1 MRVVQLNLHPAPAG
15 VTPAELFLRWPTL
28 ADIPEAV
35 AAGGPRV
42 SVLQAA
48 DYDTRL
54 VRHGIDYRFV
64 DLREY
69 TSPRA
74 RGRHVASLLRG
85 HMPDVLHIHSLACAE
100 EAYAIAQLL
109 PSLPIV
115 LQDHADRAPSWWRRP
130 VWRRWMRSVDAVAF
144 TAPALAHR
152 FEAAGLFPPTLRVF
166 AIPESSSRFTPGP
179 AEPARASTGV
189 TGSPAVVWVGHLN
202 ENKDP
207 VTMLE
212 GFAALAEVLP
222 DARLYCV
229 FGSAP
234 LGDAVKTR
242 IASDD
247 RLRDRVHLLGRVPHA
262 QVETL
267 MRAADL
273 FVSGSRAE
281 SCGFALLEAMAC
293 GLTPV
298 VTDIPSFR
306 ELTGNGAVGRLYPV
320 GDAARCGAALIS
332 AARKRAPRELVR
344 EHFQARLAFPAL
356 GRRWAAAYAELHTA
370 RRRRA

>member
-15 VTPAELFLRWPTL
+15 LPPAELFLQWPTL

-42 SVLQAA
+42 SVVQAA
-48 DYDTRL
+48 NHDTRL
-54 VRHGIDYRFV
+54 VRNGIEYRFV
-64 DLREY
+64 DLRAY
-69 TSPRA
+69 ASPRA

-85 HMPDVLHIHSLACAE
+85 NLPDVLHIHSLACAE
-100 EAYAIAQLL
+100 EAFAIAQLL

-115 LQDHADRAPSWWRRP
+115 LQDHADRVPSWWRRP

-152 FEAAGLFPPTLRVF
+152 FEAAGLFPPMLRVF
-166 AIPESSSRFTPGP
+166 AIPESSSRFTPGTVE
-179 AEPARASTGV
+179 AARASTGL
-189 TGSPAVVWVGHLN
+189 TGSPAVLWVGHLN
-202 ENKDP
+202 DNKDP
-207 VTMLE
+207 LTVLD
-212 GFAALAEVLP
+212 GFALLAAEMP
-222 DARLYCV
+222 EARLYYV

-234 LGDAVKTR
+234 LDEAVQAR
-242 IASDD
+242 IAGDD
-247 RLRDRVHLLGRVPHA
+247 RVRGRVQLLGRVPHA

-273 FVSGSRAE
+273 FVSGSHAE

-320 GDAARCGAALIS
+320 GDSARCGAALIN
-332 AARKRAPRELVR
+332 AARKRTPRELVR

-356 GRRWAAAYAELHTA
+356 GRRWAAAYTQLDTA
-370 RRRRA
+370 RRLRA